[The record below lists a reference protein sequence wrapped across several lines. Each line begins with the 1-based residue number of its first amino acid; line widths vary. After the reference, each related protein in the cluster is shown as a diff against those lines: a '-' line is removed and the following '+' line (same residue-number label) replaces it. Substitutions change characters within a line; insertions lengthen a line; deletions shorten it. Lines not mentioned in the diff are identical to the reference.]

1 MTSGSR
7 LALLISLFALGFGGF
22 PARSETEIDWF
33 NAMSCPVSDQ
43 LDRAYAAY
51 TEHSTSREIS
61 ALVSLDAYLRSVLAG
76 PTPYGV
82 PLWPAVCA
90 KPKYLSFGFYVEHFC
105 QCAIY
110 DGKIL
115 RDAHAIDPD
124 SEHRSATLYSTV
136 ERGSH
141 NAAGRYLSAFPH
153 GPFAP
158 HAHRILGGFY
168 SDLFQLTRDELAGRE
183 RDYKWDC
190 YATELDGRSLGQ
202 QKQEFQSRGIEHF
215 LKALARDPEHRKT
228 KIWLRE
234 LQAGTIDEWHGC
246 HD

>member
-1 MTSGSR
+1 MTSGPR

-22 PARSETEIDWF
+22 PARSEAEIDSF
-33 NAMSCPVSDQ
+33 NAPSCPVSDE
-43 LDRAYAAY
+43 LDRAHAAY
-51 TEHSTSREIS
+51 TEHSTSRKVD
-61 ALVSLDAYLRSVLAG
+61 ALVSLDASLRSILAD
-76 PTPYGV
+76 PTLYGFRD
-82 PLWPAVCA
+82 WPVVCA
-90 KPKYLSFGFYVEHFC
+90 NPKYLSFGFYVEHFC

-110 DGKIL
+110 DGKVL
-115 RDAHAIDPD
+115 RDAHAIDPY

-136 ERGSH
+136 ERYRSSE
-141 NAAGRYLSAFPH
+141 AAARYLSEFPE

-168 SDLFQLTRDELAGRE
+168 SDLFQLTRDELAGRK

-190 YATELDGRSLGQ
+190 YATELDGRPLGQ

-228 KIWLRE
+228 KV
-234 LQAGTIDEWHGC
+234 
-246 HD
+246 